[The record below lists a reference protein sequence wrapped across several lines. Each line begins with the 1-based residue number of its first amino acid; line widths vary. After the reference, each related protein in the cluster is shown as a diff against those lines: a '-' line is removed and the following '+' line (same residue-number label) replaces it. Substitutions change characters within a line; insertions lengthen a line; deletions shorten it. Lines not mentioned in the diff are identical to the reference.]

1 MSRTCLPRLLALASL
16 TAASA
21 AWAAPYSADIELV
34 NPTFGAGSVPGADAA
49 FAGEKGTVRVGGL
62 AQYTLDPLV
71 YAADG
76 AQVGTAV
83 GDRLTAQLGV
93 AWDLSDRITARA
105 FLPLAAQW
113 GGDGAPESVASGVG
127 AGDLGAGARV
137 ALLGGRS
144 VGLALAAD
152 LRFPTGTREAYLGDS
167 GLRGAFGPDLSVKAG
182 RVDVLAGAHIVGR
195 PSVVTAED
203 LTVGTELA
211 GDAAVRVH
219 LVPDRF
225 ALHLASVVRAGLSA
239 GGAGSLPSEVLLGAQ
254 WQPSEA
260 LQIDVGVGRG
270 LTAGYGS
277 SRLRAMAGVT
287 WSRLPPRDEAEPV
300 DDRLVLSQNERDMAE
315 LLDADDPVME
325 KQPEP
330 EAEAPPPP
338 PKPTWE
344 QGELARVEQ
353 AQIVIRDPIKFD
365 KSNDQILPGSRPLLA
380 AIAQKLKE
388 HPEILEVVIEGH
400 SSEEGD
406 FAYNY
411 ALSMTRA
418 TAVYRALVEAGI
430 DAQRLSVRGLGEVVP
445 NGTDAAENRRVVF
458 HIVQTAQP
466 GQAKPATEPTPVPW
480 TGQKVKP

>member
-1 MSRTCLPRLLALASL
+1 MPRLHPPRLLALLSL
-16 TAASA
+16 TAAA
-21 AWAAPYSADIELV
+21 PAWAAPYSADIELV
-34 NPTFGAGSVPGADAA
+34 NPTFGAGSVPGAEAA

-62 AQYTLDPLV
+62 AQYALDPLV

-83 GDRLTAQLGV
+83 GDRITAQLGV

-113 GGDGAPESVASGVG
+113 GGDGSPESAVSGVG
-127 AGDLGAGARV
+127 AGDIGAGARV
-137 ALLGGRS
+137 ALLGGRT
-144 VGLALAAD
+144 VGLALGAD

-167 GLRGAFGPDLSVKAG
+167 GLRGAFGPSFSVAAG
-182 RVDVLAGAHIVGR
+182 RVDVLAGVQVAGR
-195 PSVVTAED
+195 PAVVTAED
-203 LTVGTELA
+203 LTLGAELA
-211 GDAAVRVH
+211 GDAALRVH

-225 ALHLASVVRAGLSA
+225 DVHVASVARLGLSA
-239 GGAGSLPSEVLLGAQ
+239 GAGAGSVPSEVLLGAQ
-254 WQPSEA
+254 WHPTDA

-277 SRLRAMAGVT
+277 SRFRAMAGLT
-287 WSRLPPRDEAEPV
+287 WVRLPPREEAEPV
-300 DDRLVLSQNERDMAE
+300 DERLVLSENERNMAE
-315 LLDADDPVME
+315 LLDAEDPEME

-330 EAEAPPPP
+330 EAEAPPSAPQ
-338 PKPTWE
+338 PKWE

-365 KSNDQILPGSRPLLA
+365 KSNDQILAGSKPLLA
-380 AIAQKLKE
+380 AIAQKLRE
-388 HPEILEVVIEGH
+388 HPEIIEVVIEGH

-418 TAVYRALVEAGI
+418 SAVCRALIEAGI
-430 DAQRLSVRGLGEVVP
+430 DARRLSIRGLGEVVP

-466 GQAKPATEPTPVPW
+466 GQPAPESTPVPW